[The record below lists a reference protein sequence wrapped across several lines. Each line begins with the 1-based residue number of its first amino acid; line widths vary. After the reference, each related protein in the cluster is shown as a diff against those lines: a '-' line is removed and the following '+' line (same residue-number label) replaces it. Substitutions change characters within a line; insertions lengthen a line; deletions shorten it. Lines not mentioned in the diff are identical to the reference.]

1 MKLRIKFTKSGVM
14 VFIGHLDIMRYF
26 QKAMRRAEIDIAYS
40 QGFNPHQIMSF
51 ALPLGVGV
59 YSDGEYLD
67 IEANS
72 VTSSQDMKARLNQV
86 MVEGVTVES
95 VRLLPEGTANAMS
108 VVAAAD
114 YLVDFREGHELHGFD
129 MKGFL
134 EFCAQDAIVVT
145 KQTKK
150 NTREIDL
157 KEYMYHIEER
167 DRKIYMLIGA
177 GSANN
182 IKPDLI
188 MKAYAD
194 SINEELDELA
204 LKVKRLDLY
213 GDMAEKEGE
222 HNFVSLENYGE
233 NFGEEFYE

>member
-14 VFIGHLDIMRYF
+14 VFIGHLDMMRYF

-72 VTSSQDMKARLNQV
+72 VTSSEDMCKRLNDV

-95 VRLLPEGTANAMS
+95 VKILPERAGNAMS

-114 YLVDFREGHELHGFD
+114 YIVSFREGHEPEGFT
-129 MKGFL
+129 KEGFL
-134 EFCAQDAIVVT
+134 EFCNRESIVVT
-145 KQTKK
+145 KETKK
-150 NTREIDL
+150 NVREIDL
-157 KEYMYHIEER
+157 KAYMYEVKDHE
-167 DRKIYMLIGA
+167 DGIYMMIGA

-182 IKPDLI
+182 IKPDLL

-194 SINEELDELA
+194 TMGIVMDEFA

-213 GDMAEKEGE
+213 ADLGDEEK
-222 HNFVSLENYGE
+222 HDFVSLDSL
-233 NFGEEFYE
+233 GEEFYE

>member
-14 VFIGHLDIMRYF
+14 VFIGHLDMMRYF
-26 QKAMRRAEIDIAYS
+26 QKAMRRSGIDIAYS

-72 VTSSQDMKARLNQV
+72 VTSSEDMCRRLNEV

-95 VRLLPEGTANAMS
+95 VKLLPEKAGNAMS

-114 YLVDFREGHELHGFD
+114 YIVSFREGHEPEGFTMD
-129 MKGFL
+129 SFL
-134 EFCAQDAIVVT
+134 EFCNRESIVVT

-150 NTREIDL
+150 NVREIDL
-157 KEYMYHIEER
+157 KSYMYEVKAHEEG
-167 DRKIYMLIGA
+167 IYMMIGA

-188 MKAYAD
+188 MNAYTEHMGI
-194 SINEELDELA
+194 SLDEFA

-213 GDMAEKEGE
+213 ADLGEEEKHE
-222 HNFVSLENYGE
+222 FVSLDSLGE
-233 NFGEEFYE
+233 DFHE

>member
-1 MKLRIKFTKSGVM
+1 MKLRIKFTKSGTM
-14 VFIGHLDIMRYF
+14 VFIGHLDMMRYF

-67 IEANS
+67 IEVHS
-72 VTSSQDMKARLNQV
+72 ITSSEDMCRRLNEV
-86 MVEGVTVES
+86 MVEGVTIES
-95 VRLLPEGTANAMS
+95 VKVLPDNAGNAMS
-108 VVAAAD
+108 MVAATD
-114 YLVDFREGHELHGFD
+114 YIVSFRDGHEPEGFC
-129 MKGFL
+129 KEQFL
-134 EFCAQDAIVVT
+134 EFCSQESIIVT

-157 KEYMYHIEER
+157 KSYMYKVTSCEEGV
-167 DRKIYMLIGA
+167 YMMIGA

-188 MKAYAD
+188 MNAYAEYAK
-194 SINEELDELA
+194 ITMDEFA

-213 GDMAEKEGE
+213 ADLGE
-222 HNFVSLENYGE
+222 EEQHKFVSLESLGE
-233 NFGEEFYE
+233 DFHE

>member
-1 MKLRIKFTKSGVM
+1 MKLRIKFTKSSVM
-14 VFIGHLDIMRYF
+14 VFIGHLDMMRYF
-26 QKAMRRAEIDIAYS
+26 QKARRRADIDIAYS

-72 VTSSQDMKARLNQV
+72 VTSSEDMCRRLNEV

-95 VRLLPEGTANAMS
+95 VRKLSDNAGNAMS
-108 VVAAAD
+108 LVAAAD
-114 YLVDFREGHELHGFD
+114 YVVGFREGHVPEGFSI
-129 MKGFL
+129 KQFL
-134 EFCAQDAIVVT
+134 EFCAQDSIIVT

-157 KEYMYHIEER
+157 KSYMYEVKEGK
-167 DRKIYMLIGA
+167 DGIYMMIGA

-188 MKAYAD
+188 FHAFAEYTG
-194 SINEELDELA
+194 IVLDEFA
-204 LKVKRLDLY
+204 LKVRRLDLY
-213 GDMAEKEGE
+213 ADFGE
-222 HNFVSLENYGE
+222 EEHKFVSLEDL
-233 NFGEEFYE
+233 GEEFYE

>member
-14 VFIGHLDIMRYF
+14 VFIGHLDMMRYF
-26 QKAMRRAEIDIAYS
+26 QKAMRRADIDIAYS

-72 VTSSQDMKARLNQV
+72 VTSSEDMCRRLNEV

-95 VRLLPEGTANAMS
+95 VRRLSDNAGNAMS
-108 VVAAAD
+108 LVAAAD
-114 YLVDFREGHELHGFD
+114 YIVNFRPGHKPSGFFEEQ
-129 MKGFL
+129 FL
-134 EFCAQDAIVVT
+134 EFCEQDSILVT

-157 KEYMYHIEER
+157 KSYIYKIDTRE
-167 DRKIYMLIGA
+167 DGIYMQIGA

-188 MKAYAD
+188 FHAFAEYAG
-194 SINEELDELA
+194 IALDEFA

-213 GDMAEKEGE
+213 ADFGE
-222 HNFVSLENYGE
+222 EEHKFISLEAL
-233 NFGEEFYE
+233 GEEFYE

>member
-1 MKLRIKFTKSGVM
+1 MNIRMKFKKHGCM
-14 VFIGHLDIMRYF
+14 KFIGHLDIMRYF
-26 QKAMRRAEIDIAYS
+26 QKAIRRADIDIAYS

-72 VTSSQDMKARLNQV
+72 ITSSEDMCKRLNEV
-86 MVEGVTVES
+86 MVDGVTVES
-95 VRLLPEGTANAMS
+95 VKLLADNAKNAMS
-108 VVAAAD
+108 LVAAAD
-114 YLVDFREGHELHGFD
+114 YIVSFREGHAPESFS
-129 MKGFL
+129 MKKFL
-134 EFCAQDAIVVT
+134 EFCEQDSILVT

-157 KEYMYHIEER
+157 KSYMYEVRE
-167 DRKIYMLIGA
+167 DKDGIYMKIGA

-188 MKAYAD
+188 FQAY
-194 SINEELDELA
+194 EEYTGISMDEFA

-213 GDMAEKEGE
+213 ADLGE
-222 HNFVSLENYGE
+222 EDTHKFVSLEALGE
-233 NFGEEFYE
+233 DFYE

>member
-14 VFIGHLDIMRYF
+14 VFIGHLDMMRYF

-72 VTSSQDMKARLNQV
+72 VTSSEDMCKRLNDV

-95 VRLLPEGTANAMS
+95 VKILPERAGNAMS

-114 YLVDFREGHELHGFD
+114 YIVSFREGHELEGFT
-129 MKGFL
+129 KEGFL
-134 EFCAQDAIVVT
+134 EFCNRESIVVT
-145 KQTKK
+145 KETKK
-150 NTREIDL
+150 NVREIDL
-157 KEYMYHIEER
+157 KAYMYEVKDHE
-167 DRKIYMLIGA
+167 DGIYMMIGA

-182 IKPDLI
+182 IKPDLL

-194 SINEELDELA
+194 TMGIVMDEFA

-213 GDMAEKEGE
+213 ADLGDEEK
-222 HNFVSLENYGE
+222 HDFVSLDSL
-233 NFGEEFYE
+233 GEEFYE

>member
-14 VFIGHLDIMRYF
+14 VFIGHLDMMRYF

-72 VTSSQDMKARLNQV
+72 VTSSEDMRDRLNKV

-95 VRLLPEGTANAMS
+95 VKLLPDNAGNAMS
-108 VVAAAD
+108 MVAAAD
-114 YLVDFREGHELHGFD
+114 YIVTFREGHEPEGFSTEKF
-129 MKGFL
+129 M
-134 EFCAQDAIVVT
+134 EFCNQDTILFT

-150 NTREIDL
+150 SVREVDL
-157 KEYMYHIEER
+157 KEYMYQVECR
-167 DRKIYMLIGA
+167 DEGIYLFIGA

-188 MKAYAD
+188 FQAFAAYAG
-194 SINEELDELA
+194 ITLDEYA

-213 GDMAEKEGE
+213 GDFGSEEE
-222 HNFVSLENYGE
+222 HKFVSLESLGE
-233 NFGEEFYE
+233 DFDE

>member
-14 VFIGHLDIMRYF
+14 VFIGHLDMMRYF
-26 QKAMRRAEIDIAYS
+26 QKAMRRADIDIAYS

-72 VTSSQDMKARLNQV
+72 VTSSEDMCKRLNEV
-86 MVEGVTVES
+86 MVDGVTVES
-95 VRLLPEGTANAMS
+95 VKLLADNAKNAMS
-108 VVAAAD
+108 LVAAAD
-114 YLVDFREGHELHGFD
+114 YIVTFREGHTPEGFSVE
-129 MKGFL
+129 KFL
-134 EFCAQDAIVVT
+134 EFCGQDSILVT

-157 KEYMYHIEER
+157 KAYMYEVRE
-167 DRKIYMLIGA
+167 DNEGIYMKIGA

-188 MKAYAD
+188 FQAYQEYAGI
-194 SINEELDELA
+194 SMDEFA
-204 LKVKRLDLY
+204 LKVKRCDLY
-213 GDMAEKEGE
+213 ADLGE
-222 HNFVSLENYGE
+222 EDTHEFVSLDAL
-233 NFGEEFYE
+233 GEEFYE

>member
-1 MKLRIKFTKSGVM
+1 MKLRIKFTKSGTM
-14 VFIGHLDIMRYF
+14 VFIGHLDMMRYF
-26 QKAMRRAEIDIAYS
+26 QKAIRRAEIDIAYS

-67 IEANS
+67 IEAHS
-72 VTSSQDMKARLNQV
+72 ITSSEDMCKRLNEV

-95 VRLLPEGTANAMS
+95 VRVLPDNAGNAMS
-108 VVAAAD
+108 MVAAAD
-114 YLVDFREGHELHGFD
+114 YIVSFRDGHEPEGFC
-129 MKGFL
+129 KEQFL
-134 EFCAQDAIVVT
+134 EFCSRESIVVT

-157 KEYMYHIEER
+157 KSYMYEVKSCEEG
-167 DRKIYMLIGA
+167 IYMMIGA

-188 MKAYAD
+188 MNAYAEYAE
-194 SINEELDELA
+194 ITMDEFA

-213 GDMAEKEGE
+213 AD
-222 HNFVSLENYGE
+222 L
-233 NFGEEFYE
+233 GEEEQHQFVTLESLGEDFHE

>member
-1 MKLRIKFTKSGVM
+1 M
-14 VFIGHLDIMRYF
+14 VFIGHLDMMRYF
-26 QKAMRRAEIDIAYS
+26 QKAMRRADIDIAYS

-72 VTSSQDMKARLNQV
+72 ITSSEDMCKRLNEV

-95 VRLLPEGTANAMS
+95 VKLLPEQAKNAMS
-108 VVAAAD
+108 LVAAAD
-114 YLVDFREGHELHGFD
+114 YIVTFREGHKPEGFS
-129 MKGFL
+129 MEQFL
-134 EFCAQDAIVVT
+134 EFCKQKSIVVT

-157 KEYMYHIEER
+157 KSYMYEVKACEEG
-167 DRKIYMLIGA
+167 IYMMIGA

-188 MKAYAD
+188 FDAYGKQAGI
-194 SINEELDELA
+194 SMDEFA

-213 GDMAEKEGE
+213 ADLGE
-222 HNFVSLENYGE
+222 EEQHHFVSLESLGE
-233 NFGEEFYE
+233 DFHE

>member
-14 VFIGHLDIMRYF
+14 VFIGHLDMMRYF
-26 QKAMRRAEIDIAYS
+26 QKAMRRADIDIAYS

-72 VTSSQDMKARLNQV
+72 VTSSEDICRRLNEV

-95 VRLLPEGTANAMS
+95 VKLLADNAKNAMS
-108 VVAAAD
+108 LVAAAD
-114 YLVDFREGHELHGFD
+114 YVVGFRQGHKPEGFRMEKFI
-129 MKGFL
+129 
-134 EFCAQDAIVVT
+134 EFCNQDSIVVT

-150 NTREIDL
+150 NTKEIDL
-157 KEYMYHIEER
+157 KNYMYEVRELNNEV
-167 DRKIYMLIGA
+167 YMKIGA

-188 MKAYAD
+188 FQAFAEYAD
-194 SINEELDELA
+194 ISMDEFS

-213 GDMAEKEGE
+213 ADLGE
-222 HNFVSLENYGE
+222 EENHKFVSLEALGE
-233 NFGEEFYE
+233 DFYE

>member
-14 VFIGHLDIMRYF
+14 VFIGHLDMMRYF
-26 QKAMRRAEIDIAYS
+26 QKAMRRADIDIAYS

-67 IEANS
+67 IEVNS
-72 VTSSQDMKARLNQV
+72 ATSSEDMCRRLNEV

-95 VRLLPEGTANAMS
+95 VKLLPDNAGNAMS
-108 VVAAAD
+108 MVAAAD
-114 YLVDFREGHELHGFD
+114 YIITFREGHEPEGFS
-129 MKGFL
+129 KEQFL
-134 EFCAQDAIVVT
+134 EFCSQDTIMVT

-150 NTREIDL
+150 NVREIDL
-157 KEYMYHIEER
+157 KEYMYQVEER
-167 DRKIYMLIGA
+167 EEGIYLLIGA

-188 MKAYAD
+188 FNAYAQYAG
-194 SINEELDELA
+194 IAMDEFA

-213 GDMAEKEGE
+213 GDLGEEGK
-222 HNFVSLENYGE
+222 HNFVSLESLGE
-233 NFGEEFYE
+233 DFHE

>member
-14 VFIGHLDIMRYF
+14 VFIGHLDMMRYF

-67 IEANS
+67 IEVNS
-72 VTSSQDMKARLNQV
+72 VTSSEDMCRRLNEV

-95 VRLLPEGTANAMS
+95 VRRLADNAGNAMS
-108 VVAAAD
+108 LVAAAD
-114 YLVDFREGHELHGFD
+114 YIISFREGHVPEGFSI
-129 MKGFL
+129 KQFL
-134 EFCAQDAIVVT
+134 EFCGQDSIIVT

-157 KEYMYHIEER
+157 KAYMYEVREEK
-167 DRKIYMLIGA
+167 DGIYMQIGA

-188 MKAYAD
+188 FNAFAEYAHI
-194 SINEELDELA
+194 SMDEFA

-213 GDMAEKEGE
+213 ADMGE
-222 HNFVSLENYGE
+222 EDNHKFISLEAL
-233 NFGEEFYE
+233 GEEFYE

>member
-14 VFIGHLDIMRYF
+14 VFIGHLDMMRFF

-72 VTSSQDMKARLNQV
+72 VTSSKDMKARLNQV

-114 YLVDFREGHELHGFD
+114 YLVVFREGHKL
-129 MKGFL
+129 
-134 EFCAQDAIVVT
+134 
-145 KQTKK
+145 
-150 NTREIDL
+150 
-157 KEYMYHIEER
+157 
-167 DRKIYMLIGA
+167 
-177 GSANN
+177 
-182 IKPDLI
+182 
-188 MKAYAD
+188 
-194 SINEELDELA
+194 
-204 LKVKRLDLY
+204 
-213 GDMAEKEGE
+213 
-222 HNFVSLENYGE
+222 
-233 NFGEEFYE
+233 

>member
-14 VFIGHLDIMRYF
+14 VFIGHLDMMRYF
-26 QKAMRRAEIDIAYS
+26 QKAMRRADIDIAYS

-72 VTSSQDMKARLNQV
+72 VTSSEDMCRRLNEV

-95 VRLLPEGTANAMS
+95 VKLLADNAGNAMS
-108 VVAAAD
+108 LVAAAD
-114 YLVDFREGHELHGFD
+114 YVVSFREGHMPEGFSVE
-129 MKGFL
+129 KFL
-134 EFCAQDAIVVT
+134 AFCAQDSIVVT

-157 KEYMYHIEER
+157 KAYMYEVKE
-167 DRKIYMLIGA
+167 DKDGIYMMIGA

-188 MKAYAD
+188 FNAFSEYAHI
-194 SINEELDELA
+194 SMDEFA
-204 LKVKRLDLY
+204 LKVKRLNLY
-213 GDMAEKEGE
+213 ADM
-222 HNFVSLENYGE
+222 
-233 NFGEEFYE
+233 GEEDSHDFVALEELGEDFYE

>member
-14 VFIGHLDIMRYF
+14 VFIGHLDMMRYF
-26 QKAMRRAEIDIAYS
+26 QKAMRRADIDIAYS

-67 IEANS
+67 IEVNS
-72 VTSSQDMKARLNQV
+72 VTSSEDMCRRLNEV

-95 VRLLPEGTANAMS
+95 VKLLPEHAGNAMS
-108 VVAAAD
+108 LVAAAD
-114 YLVDFREGHELHGFD
+114 YVIQFREGHMPKGFVTE
-129 MKGFL
+129 KFL
-134 EFCAQDAIVVT
+134 EFCAQDSIVVT

-157 KEYMYHIEER
+157 KAYMYEVKETQNG
-167 DRKIYMLIGA
+167 IYMMIGA

-188 MKAYAD
+188 FNAFAEYDGISM
-194 SINEELDELA
+194 DEFA

-213 GDMAEKEGE
+213 ADMGE
-222 HNFVSLENYGE
+222 EEHHEFVSLEALGE
-233 NFGEEFYE
+233 DFYE

>member
-1 MKLRIKFTKSGVM
+1 MKLRIKNTKTGVI
-14 VFIGHLDIMRYF
+14 VFIGHLDMMRYF
-26 QKAMRRAEIDIAYS
+26 QKAMRRADIDIAYS

-67 IEANS
+67 IEVNS
-72 VTSSQDMKARLNQV
+72 ATSSEDMCRRLNEV

-95 VRLLPEGTANAMS
+95 VKLLPDNAGNAMS
-108 VVAAAD
+108 MVAAAD
-114 YLVDFREGHELHGFD
+114 YIITFREGHEPEGFS
-129 MKGFL
+129 KEQFL
-134 EFCAQDAIVVT
+134 EFCSQDTIMVT

-150 NTREIDL
+150 NVREIDL
-157 KEYMYHIEER
+157 KEYMYQVEER
-167 DRKIYMLIGA
+167 EEGIYLLIGA

-188 MKAYAD
+188 FNAYAQYAG
-194 SINEELDELA
+194 IAMDEFA

-213 GDMAEKEGE
+213 GDLGEEGK
-222 HNFVSLENYGE
+222 HNFVSLESLGE
-233 NFGEEFYE
+233 DFHE

>member
-14 VFIGHLDIMRYF
+14 VFIGHLDMMRYF

-72 VTSSQDMKARLNQV
+72 ITSSEDMCRRLNEV

-95 VRLLPEGTANAMS
+95 VKLLPEQAKNAMS
-108 VVAAAD
+108 LVAAAD
-114 YLVDFREGHELHGFD
+114 YIITFREGHAPEGFS
-129 MKGFL
+129 MEQFL
-134 EFCAQDAIVVT
+134 KFCSQESIVVT

-157 KEYMYHIEER
+157 KSYMYEVKASEEG
-167 DRKIYMLIGA
+167 IYMMIGA

-188 MKAYAD
+188 FNAYAEH
-194 SINEELDELA
+194 SGIAMDEFA
-204 LKVKRLDLY
+204 LMVKRLDLY
-213 GDMAEKEGE
+213 ADLAPEEQHK
-222 HNFVSLENYGE
+222 FVSLESLGE
-233 NFGEEFYE
+233 DFYE

>member
-1 MKLRIKFTKSGVM
+1 MKLRIKFTKAGMM
-14 VFIGHLDIMRYF
+14 VFIGHLDMMRYF
-26 QKAMRRAEIDIAYS
+26 QKAMRRADIDIAYS

-72 VTSSQDMKARLNQV
+72 ITTSKDMCERLNEV

-95 VRLLPEGTANAMS
+95 VKLLEDNAKNAMS
-108 VVAAAD
+108 LVAAAD
-114 YLVDFREGHELHGFD
+114 YMVKFREGHKPEGFSTEKF
-129 MKGFL
+129 M
-134 EFCAQDAIVVT
+134 EFCNRDSIVVT

-157 KEYMYHIEER
+157 KTYMYEVKEEK
-167 DRKIYMLIGA
+167 DGIYLMIGA

-188 MKAYAD
+188 FGAFAEHTGISM
-194 SINEELDELA
+194 DEFA

-213 GDMAEKEGE
+213 ADLGE
-222 HNFVSLENYGE
+222 EENHKFVSLEALGE
-233 NFGEEFYE
+233 DFYE

>member
-1 MKLRIKFTKSGVM
+1 M
-14 VFIGHLDIMRYF
+14 VFIGHLDMMRYF
-26 QKAMRRAEIDIAYS
+26 QKAMRRADIDIAYS

-59 YSDGEYLD
+59 FSDGEYLD

-72 VTSSQDMKARLNQV
+72 VTSSKDMCRRLNEV
-86 MVEGVTVES
+86 MVDGVTVES
-95 VRLLPEGTANAMS
+95 VRLLPEQAKNAMS
-108 VVAAAD
+108 LVAAAD
-114 YLVDFREGHELHGFD
+114 YIVSFREGHEPKGFS
-129 MKGFL
+129 KEQFL
-134 EFCAQDAIVVT
+134 EFCAQDSILVT

-157 KEYMYHIEER
+157 KAYMYEVREATEG
-167 DRKIYMLIGA
+167 IYLKIGA

-188 MKAYAD
+188 FQAYAEYAGISMD
-194 SINEELDELA
+194 DFA

-213 GDMAEKEGE
+213 ADLGE
-222 HNFVSLENYGE
+222 EESHKFVSLEAL
-233 NFGEEFYE
+233 GEEFYE